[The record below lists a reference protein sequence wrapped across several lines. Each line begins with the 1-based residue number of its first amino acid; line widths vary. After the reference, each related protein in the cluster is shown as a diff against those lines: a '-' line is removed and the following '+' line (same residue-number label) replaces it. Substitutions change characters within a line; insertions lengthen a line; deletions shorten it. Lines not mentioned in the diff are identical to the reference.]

1 MVWDM
6 KSHSK
11 VGFFSISLKLKAIT
25 YDQRV
30 INIVLTFE
38 RGGRADMLTGP
49 SPSDEF
55 YASIYKKS

>member
-1 MVWDM
+1 M

-11 VGFFSISLKLKAIT
+11 VVFFSVSLKLKAIT

-38 RGGRADMLTGP
+38 TGGRADMLTGP